1 MTKVSILNLIP
12 KYKDETQKDS
22 VDRAVRLAKFADQ
35 RDFSRYWIAE
45 HHNSPAVLGAA
56 TDIMICHMLHNTN
69 RITVGAGGVMLPN
82 HTPFQVV
89 ERYASLDILFPGR
102 VDIGIGRAPG
112 TDIET
117 AKLIYRNIYR
127 REDFTKA
134 IEEMQ
139 LYMSDEA
146 WDLKVAPYPGA
157 GSKIPI
163 TILGSSET
171 SAHIAAELGLP
182 YSFAGHFAP
191 HTIGYALDIYRSE
204 FKPSK
209 YLERPYVMLG
219 TSVNIAKT
227 KSEAEILKE
236 HAKNISL
243 QIIRQE
249 RKEFLK
255 LDPDNE
261 PELTSMEKFVLRTS
275 KGLSIEGD
283 IDEARSIWKQIKEE
297 YNPDEVIGAS
307 YIPEEDKLIDNYK
320 FFEDIILNSWL
331 KAKSVD

>member
-12 KYKDETQKDS
+12 KFKDESQMDA
-22 VDRAVRLAKFADQ
+22 VGRAVSLAQFADDH
-35 RDFSRYWIAE
+35 DFSRYWIAE

-56 TDIMICHMLHNTN
+56 TDLMIGHVLNNTK

-89 ERYASLDILFPGR
+89 ERYATLNILHPGR

-112 TDIET
+112 TDMET

-127 REDFTKA
+127 KEDFKNA
-134 IEEMQ
+134 IKEMQ
-139 LYMSDEA
+139 MYMSDEA
-146 WDLKVAPYPGA
+146 WNLEVAPFPGA
-157 GSKIPI
+157 GSKIPL

-191 HTIGYALDIYRSE
+191 NTIGYALGIYRNE
-204 FKPSK
+204 FQPSK
-209 YLERPYVMLG
+209 YLDKPYVMLG

-227 KSEAEILKE
+227 KEEAEVLKK
-236 HAKNISL
+236 HAENISL
-243 QIIRQE
+243 QFMRKE
-249 RKEFLK
+249 RKEFMK

-261 PELTSMEKFVLRTS
+261 PELTSMEKFILRTS
-275 KGLSIEGD
+275 KGLTIEGD
-283 IDEARSIWKQIKEE
+283 IDEAAKTWKQIKEE
-297 YNPDEVIGAS
+297 YKPDELIGTS
-307 YIPEEDKLIDNYK
+307 YIPETDVLIDNYK
-320 FFEDIILNSWL
+320 YFEDIVLNG
-331 KAKSVD
+331 

>member
-12 KYKDETQKDS
+12 KFRDESQIDAIN
-22 VDRAVRLAKFADQ
+22 RAVSLAQFADDH
-35 RDFSRYWIAE
+35 DFYRYWLAE

-56 TDIMICHMLHNTN
+56 TDLMIGHILNNTK

-89 ERYASLDILFPGR
+89 ERYATLNILYPGR
-102 VDIGIGRAPG
+102 VDMGIGRAPG
-112 TDIET
+112 TDMKT
-117 AKLIYRNIYR
+117 ANLIYRNIYR
-127 REDFTKA
+127 KEDFKKA
-134 IEEMQ
+134 IQEMQ
-139 LYMSDEA
+139 MYMSDDA
-146 WDLKVAPYPGA
+146 WNLDVAPFPGA
-157 GSKIPI
+157 GSKIPL

-191 HTIGYALDIYRSE
+191 NTIGYALGIYRKE

-209 YLERPYVMLG
+209 YLDKPYVMLG

-227 KSEAEILKE
+227 KKEAEVLKK
-236 HAKNISL
+236 HAENISL
-243 QIIRQE
+243 QFVRKE
-249 RKEFLK
+249 RKEFMK

-275 KGLSIEGD
+275 KGLSIDGD
-283 IDEARSIWKQIKEE
+283 IDEAVKTWKRIKEE
-297 YNPDEVIGAS
+297 YKPDEVIGAS
-307 YIPEEDKLIDNYK
+307 YIPETDVLIDNYK
-320 FFEDIILNSWL
+320 YFEEIILNG
-331 KAKSVD
+331 

>member
-12 KYKDETQKDS
+12 KFKDESQMDA
-22 VDRAVRLAKFADQ
+22 VGRAVSLAQFADDH
-35 RDFSRYWIAE
+35 DFSRYWIAE

-56 TDIMICHMLHNTN
+56 TDLMIGHILNNTN

-89 ERYASLDILFPGR
+89 ERYATLNILHPDR

-112 TDIET
+112 TDMET

-127 REDFTKA
+127 KEDFKNA
-134 IEEMQ
+134 IKEMQ
-139 LYMSDEA
+139 MYMSDEA
-146 WDLKVAPYPGA
+146 WELDVAPFPGA
-157 GSKIPI
+157 GSKIPL

-191 HTIGYALDIYRSE
+191 NTIGYALSIYRNE

-209 YLERPYVMLG
+209 YLDKPYVMLG

-227 KSEAEILKE
+227 KEDAEVLKK
-236 HAKNISL
+236 HAENISL
-243 QIIRQE
+243 QFMRKE
-249 RKEFLK
+249 RKEFMK

-261 PELTSMEKFVLRTS
+261 PELTSMEKFILRTS
-275 KGLSIEGD
+275 KGLTIEGD
-283 IDEARSIWKQIKEE
+283 IDEAAKTWKHIKEE
-297 YNPDEVIGAS
+297 YKPDELIGAS
-307 YIPEEDKLIDNYK
+307 YIPETDVLIDNYK
-320 FFEDIILNSWL
+320 YFEDIVLNG
-331 KAKSVD
+331 

>member
-12 KYKDETQKDS
+12 KFKDESQMDA
-22 VDRAVRLAKFADQ
+22 VGRAVSLAQFADDH
-35 RDFSRYWIAE
+35 DFSRYWIAE

-56 TDIMICHMLHNTN
+56 TDLMIGHVLNNTK

-89 ERYASLDILFPGR
+89 ERYATLNILHPDR

-112 TDIET
+112 TDMET

-127 REDFTKA
+127 KEDFKNA
-134 IEEMQ
+134 IKEMQ
-139 LYMSDEA
+139 MYMSDEA
-146 WDLKVAPYPGA
+146 WDLDVAPFPGA
-157 GSKIPI
+157 GSKIPL

-191 HTIGYALDIYRSE
+191 NTIGYALGIYRNE

-209 YLERPYVMLG
+209 YLDKPYVMLG
-219 TSVNIAKT
+219 TSVNITKT
-227 KSEAEILKE
+227 KEEAEVLKK
-236 HAKNISL
+236 HAENISL
-243 QIIRQE
+243 QFIRKE
-249 RKEFLK
+249 RKEFMK

-261 PELTSMEKFVLRTS
+261 PELTSMEKFILRTS
-275 KGLSIEGD
+275 KGLTIEGD
-283 IDEARSIWKQIKEE
+283 IDEAAKTWKHIKEE
-297 YNPDEVIGAS
+297 YNPDELIGAS
-307 YIPEEDKLIDNYK
+307 YIPETDVLIDNYK
-320 FFEDIILNSWL
+320 YFEDIVLNG
-331 KAKSVD
+331 

>member
-12 KYKDETQKDS
+12 KFKDESQMDA
-22 VDRAVRLAKFADQ
+22 VGRAVSLAQFADDH
-35 RDFSRYWIAE
+35 DFSRYWIAE

-56 TDIMICHMLHNTN
+56 TDLMIGHILNNTK

-89 ERYASLDILFPGR
+89 ERYATLNILHPGR

-112 TDIET
+112 TDMQT

-127 REDFTKA
+127 KEDFKNA
-134 IEEMQ
+134 IKEMQ
-139 LYMSDEA
+139 MYMSDEA
-146 WDLKVAPYPGA
+146 WELDVAPFPGA
-157 GSKIPI
+157 GSKIPL

-191 HTIGYALDIYRSE
+191 NTIGYALSIYRNE

-209 YLERPYVMLG
+209 YLDKPYVMLG

-227 KSEAEILKE
+227 KEDAEVLKK
-236 HAKNISL
+236 HAENISL
-243 QIIRQE
+243 QFMRKE
-249 RKEFLK
+249 RKEFMK

-261 PELTSMEKFVLRTS
+261 PELTSMEKFILRTS
-275 KGLSIEGD
+275 KGLTIEGD
-283 IDEARSIWKQIKEE
+283 IDEAAKTWKHIKEE
-297 YNPDEVIGAS
+297 YKPDELIGAS
-307 YIPEEDKLIDNYK
+307 YIPETDVLIDNYK
-320 FFEDIILNSWL
+320 YFEDIVLNG
-331 KAKSVD
+331 

>member
-12 KYKDETQKDS
+12 KFKDESQMDA
-22 VDRAVRLAKFADQ
+22 VGRAVSLAQFADDH
-35 RDFSRYWIAE
+35 DFSRYWIAE

-56 TDIMICHMLHNTN
+56 TDLMTGHVLNNTK

-89 ERYASLDILFPGR
+89 ERYATLNILHPGR

-112 TDIET
+112 TDMQT

-127 REDFTKA
+127 REDFKNA
-134 IEEMQ
+134 IKEMQ
-139 LYMSDEA
+139 MYMSDEA
-146 WDLKVAPYPGA
+146 WDLDVAPFPGA
-157 GSKIPI
+157 GSKIPL

-191 HTIGYALDIYRSE
+191 NTIGYALSIYRNE

-209 YLERPYVMLG
+209 YLDKPYVMLG

-227 KSEAEILKE
+227 KEEAEVLKK
-236 HAKNISL
+236 HAENISL
-243 QIIRQE
+243 QFIRKE
-249 RKEFLK
+249 RKEFMK

-261 PELTSMEKFVLRTS
+261 PELTSMEKFILRTS
-275 KGLSIEGD
+275 KGLTIEGD
-283 IDEARSIWKQIKEE
+283 IDEAAKTWKQIKEE
-297 YNPDEVIGAS
+297 YKPDELIGAS
-307 YIPEEDKLIDNYK
+307 YIPETDVLIDNYK
-320 FFEDIILNSWL
+320 YFEDIVLNG
-331 KAKSVD
+331 

>member
-12 KYKDETQKDS
+12 KFKDESQIAAI
-22 VDRAVRLAKFADQ
+22 DRAVALAKFADDQ
-35 RDFSRYWIAE
+35 DFSRYWLAE
-45 HHNSPAVLGAA
+45 HHNSPGVLGAA
-56 TDIMICHMLHNTN
+56 TDLMINHVLNQTK

-89 ERYASLDILFPGR
+89 ERYATLDILHPGR
-102 VDIGIGRAPG
+102 VDIGIGRAPS
-112 TDIET
+112 TDMET

-127 REDFTKA
+127 SEDFKKA
-134 IEEMQ
+134 IQEMQ
-139 LYMSDEA
+139 MYMSDEA
-146 WDLKVAPYPGA
+146 WDLDVAPHPGA
-157 GSKIPI
+157 GSKIPL

-191 HTIGYALDIYRSE
+191 NTIGYALSIYRNE

-209 YLERPYVMLG
+209 YLEKPYVILG
-219 TSVNIAKT
+219 TSVNIAKN
-227 KSEAEILKE
+227 KDQAEALKK
-236 HAKNISL
+236 HAQNISL
-243 QIIRQE
+243 QFLRKE
-249 RKEFLK
+249 RKEFMK

-283 IDEARSIWKQIKEE
+283 IDEAAKTWKLIKEE
-297 YNPDEVIGAS
+297 YKPDEVIGAS
-307 YIPEEDKLIDNYK
+307 YIPETDVLIDNYRY
-320 FFEDIILNSWL
+320 FEDIILNG
-331 KAKSVD
+331 

>member
-12 KYKDETQKDS
+12 KFRDESQIDAIN
-22 VDRAVRLAKFADQ
+22 RAASLAQFADDH
-35 RDFSRYWIAE
+35 DFSRYWLAE

-56 TDIMICHMLHNTN
+56 TDLMIGHILNNTK

-89 ERYASLDILFPGR
+89 ERYATLNILYPGK

-112 TDIET
+112 TDMKT
-117 AKLIYRNIYR
+117 AELIYRNIYR
-127 REDFTKA
+127 KEDFKKA
-134 IEEMQ
+134 IQEMQ
-139 LYMSDEA
+139 MYMSDDA
-146 WDLKVAPYPGA
+146 WNLDVAPFPGA
-157 GSKIPI
+157 GSKIPL

-191 HTIGYALDIYRSE
+191 NTIGYALGIYRKE

-209 YLERPYVMLG
+209 YLDKPYVMLG

-227 KSEAEILKE
+227 KKEAEVLKK
-236 HAKNISL
+236 HAENISL
-243 QIIRQE
+243 QFIRKE
-249 RKEFLK
+249 RKEFMK

-283 IDEARSIWKQIKEE
+283 IDEASKTWKRIKEE
-297 YNPDEVIGAS
+297 YKPDEVIGAS
-307 YIPEEDKLIDNYK
+307 YIPETDVLIDNYK
-320 FFEDIILNSWL
+320 YFEKIILNG
-331 KAKSVD
+331 